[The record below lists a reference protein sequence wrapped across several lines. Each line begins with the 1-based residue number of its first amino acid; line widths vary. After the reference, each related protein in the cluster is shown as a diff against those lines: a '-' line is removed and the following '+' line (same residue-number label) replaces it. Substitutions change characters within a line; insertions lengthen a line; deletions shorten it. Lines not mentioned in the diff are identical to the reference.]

1 MLLYLILAWTVSVSS
16 AVEQPS
22 GEGFPDTIP
31 SGVQIF
37 DTLTRRLDEVVITA
51 FNRRED
57 IVKIPGALTSVG
69 QLVLQSESPPIN
81 ILPVF
86 DLVPGVFAHE
96 GAINT
101 SRVVIRGTGARVPYA
116 TGKIR
121 AYFNNIPLTNTS
133 GETFVQ
139 DIDPGMIQSMEVIK
153 GPAPSIYG
161 AGLGGTIVLNA
172 LDPAARTTGISNTSR
187 AGAFGLIR
195 NSTTLD
201 YVRDNHATSVVY
213 SYTQSDGY
221 RENNE
226 FRRNAVTLVNQF
238 APGNTELTSLLSFSD
253 LRHHIPSSI
262 DSVTFADNPQ
272 AAAANWLGTRGYEDG
287 RRLLAG
293 VNASHQTLP
302 QLTTNLSVFGIW
314 HDEKEM
320 RPFDV
325 YYQERLTLGTRL
337 RLVYSQP
344 VGTGELEFSAGGEAF
359 TENYQYSNHENIG
372 GEGVQGDPFS
382 DNSEQ
387 VGSWNLFS
395 QADATFG
402 RFTLTGGINLNF
414 TQRDYRDNFSDGNQ
428 NLSGIYDYGLMIS
441 PRLAAGYLYAGQNSV
456 YVSVSHGFAP
466 PSLDETL
473 TPEGTINPDI
483 MPETSWNYEVGF
495 RGKLLRD
502 RLYYDV
508 SLYNMQ
514 VQNLLVAER
523 VGEDAW
529 IGRNAGASLHRGL
542 EAELHGVILRN
553 SPVFRELSLRA
564 NATLN
569 DFTFTDFIDREVDY
583 GGNTLPGVPDRVL
596 YASLYA
602 QSFGGFYL
610 QPAGRYVGE
619 MAMNDA
625 NTSHTQSY
633 FTADITAGYKSTRFN
648 QLNLDLFLRVN
659 NLFDKHYASMILVNA
674 PSFGD
679 ASPRYYYP
687 GLPRH
692 FVVGLRMG
700 LPV

>member
-1 MLLYLILAWTVSVSS
+1 MKKNKTFRLLLIYLSFPVFILPAIAFERVDNEFVLLNPGQE
-16 AVEQPS
+16 AGPA
-22 GEGFPDTIP
+22 PDTLLR
-31 SGVQIF
+31 Q
-37 DTLTRRLDEVVITA
+37 LEEVVVTA

-57 IVKIPGALTSVG
+57 IIKIPGALTSVG
-69 QLVLQSESPPIN
+69 QIVLQRESPPIN

-86 DLVPGVFAHE
+86 DHVPGVFAQE
-96 GAINT
+96 GATNT

-133 GETFVQ
+133 GETFIQ
-139 DIDPGMIQSMEVIK
+139 DIDPAMIQSMEVIK

-187 AGAFGLIR
+187 AGAFGLIQ
-195 NSTTLD
+195 NTTTFD
-201 YVRDNHATSVVY
+201 YVRDNHATSVGY
-213 SYTQSDGY
+213 SYTESDGY

-226 FRRNAVTLVNQF
+226 FRRHAITLVNQF

-272 AAAANWLGTRGYEDG
+272 AAAANWLRTRGYEDA

-302 QLTTNLSVFGIW
+302 QLTTNWSVFGVW
-314 HDEKEM
+314 HDEKEL

-337 RLVYSQP
+337 RMVYNQP
-344 VGTGELEFSAGGEAF
+344 LRMGELELSAGGEAF

-402 RFTLTGGINLNF
+402 SFTLSGGVNLNF
-414 TQRDYRDNFSDGNQ
+414 TQRDYRDNFTTGNQ
-428 NLSGIYDYGLMIS
+428 NLTGVYDYGLMIS
-441 PRLAAGYLYAGQNSV
+441 PRLAAGYLYAGQNAV

-495 RGKLLRD
+495 RGKLSGGRFF
-502 RLYYDV
+502 YDL

-542 EAELHGVILRN
+542 
-553 SPVFRELSLRA
+553 
-564 NATLN
+564 
-569 DFTFTDFIDREVDY
+569 
-583 GGNTLPGVPDRVL
+583 
-596 YASLYA
+596 
-602 QSFGGFYL
+602 
-610 QPAGRYVGE
+610 
-619 MAMNDA
+619 
-625 NTSHTQSY
+625 
-633 FTADITAGYKSTRFN
+633 
-648 QLNLDLFLRVN
+648 
-659 NLFDKHYASMILVNA
+659 
-674 PSFGD
+674 
-679 ASPRYYYP
+679 
-687 GLPRH
+687 
-692 FVVGLRMG
+692 
-700 LPV
+700 